1 MEQHITRLIEQ
12 VYTSYTKLVSHRS
25 GYMAVCILL
34 VLVILFLLW
43 QIALEVQ
50 QLI

>member
-1 MEQHITRLIEQ
+1 MEQNIARLIERI
-12 VYTSYTKLVSHRS
+12 YASYTKLIAHRS
-25 GYMAVCILL
+25 GYITVCILL
-34 VLVILFLLW
+34 VLVILFLLL